1 MLEIKNVSKEYKT
14 NHTILKAVNNVS
26 LTIHDTEVVGF
37 LGSNGAGKTTLVK
50 MISNLISPTSGS
62 ITLNGEDVHKN
73 DAIAQKHIGTM
84 LEGARNV
91 YNFLSIEDNITYFH
105 LLNQLD
111 KTEIE
116 QRFRELLDIFSLNDK
131 RHEIVS
137 RLSRGMQQKVAI
149 MVSVLKDP
157 EILILDEP
165 TLGLDISSQI
175 KMRDFLKDLSRYRKK
190 TLIICTHDVAL
201 AESVCDKI
209 AVFHRGNL
217 LHYDSAEKLKYRNR
231 SNCYRCVVK
240 KQEYITDLLG
250 EQGIPYEDTGETID
264 FEMESLDQMMTKV
277 KAEDVYLI
285 EQQGTSLE
293 AVLKEL
299 N

>member
-240 KQEYITDLLG
+240 KQKYITDLLG

>member
-250 EQGIPYEDTGETID
+250 KQGIPYEDTGETID

>member
-14 NHTILKAVNNVS
+14 NHTVLKAVNNVS
-26 LTIHDTEVVGF
+26 LTIQDTEVVGF

-50 MISNLISPTSGS
+50 MISNLISPTLGT
-62 ITLNGEDVHKN
+62 IMLDGEDVHKN

-111 KTEIE
+111 KAEIE
-116 QRFRELLDIFSLNDK
+116 QRFKELLDIFSLNDK
-131 RHEIVS
+131 RHEVVG

-157 EILILDEP
+157 GVLILDEP

-217 LHYDSAEKLKYRNR
+217 LHYESAEKLKYQNR
-231 SNCYRCVVK
+231 SNCYRCVVR
-240 KQEYITDLLG
+240 KQEYITDLLA
-250 EQGIPYEDTGETID
+250 EQSITYEDTGETID
-264 FEMESLDQMMTKV
+264 FEIESLGRLMEKV
-277 KAEDVYLI
+277 KAEDVFLI

-299 N
+299 S

>member
-231 SNCYRCVVK
+231 SNCYWCVVK

-250 EQGIPYEDTGETID
+250 QQGIPYEDTGETID

>member
-1 MLEIKNVSKEYKT
+1 MLEVKNVSKEYKT

-26 LTIHDTEVVGF
+26 LTVQDTEVIGF

-50 MISNLISPTSGS
+50 MISNLISPTSGT
-62 ITLNGEDVHKN
+62 ILLNGEDVHKN

-111 KTEIE
+111 KDKTE
-116 QRFRELLDIFSLNDK
+116 QRFCELLDIFSLNDK

-157 EILILDEP
+157 EVLILDEP
-165 TLGLDISSQI
+165 TLGLDISSQL

-201 AESVCDKI
+201 AENVCDKV
-209 AVFHRGNL
+209 AVFHKGNL
-217 LHYDSAEKLKYRNR
+217 LHYEASETLKYRNR
-231 SNCYRCVVK
+231 SSCYRCVVRK
-240 KQEYITDLLG
+240 REYIVDVLT
-250 EQGIPYEDTGETID
+250 EQNISYEDTGETID
-264 FEMESLDQMMTKV
+264 FATGALDRLMSNV
-277 KAEDVYLI
+277 KAEDVFLI

-293 AVLKEL
+293 AILKEL